1 MKRSYGTGTLYV
13 KAGSWYGRWRVG
25 DRRVNR
31 RLGPVR
37 EPGSREGLTRSQA
50 EAQLRRQTE
59 QVTVA
64 PTFEKVTI
72 AEAGERLAAQQEIR
86 GRKPATIEATRSA
99 VRVHLA
105 PYFGGKSIDRIEA
118 RQVEQFIAAE
128 LRSGLAPKSVRN
140 YLGVL
145 GSIFELALKRGWASD
160 NPVKRAE
167 RPDIAPCN
175 EIRFLDLEE
184 LEALLRAVPDDTL
197 GSIEGTL
204 YLTAAM
210 TGLRQGELFAL
221 RWLDVD
227 WLAGK
232 VRVRRTWARG
242 AYGTPKSR
250 RGTRAVPLA
259 DRVAAELEA
268 LSRRTAFS
276 HDDDLVFAHPET
288 GRPLDSSYT
297 RKRFKAALGQAK
309 VRDVR
314 FHDLRHTFATRMAAA
329 GTDQS
334 TLQEW
339 MGHAHAATTE
349 IYKHYMPDERRDR
362 DLVAKAFA
370 SSGSNLGSN
379 LSETQSNSETR
390 NGSGMRG

>member
-1 MKRSYGTGTLYV
+1 MPRRSYGTGTLYV
-13 KAGSWYGRWRVG
+13 KAGAYYGRWRIG

-37 EPGSREGLTRSQA
+37 QPGSREGLTRAQA

-64 PTFEKVTI
+64 TSFERVTV
-72 AEAGERLAAQQEIR
+72 ADAGERLASQQEIR

-105 PYFGGKSIDRIEA
+105 PYFGERALDRIDT
-118 RQVEQFIAAE
+118 RQVEQFIASM
-128 LRSGLAPKSVRN
+128 LRSGLAAKSVRN
-140 YLGVL
+140 YLAVL
-145 GSIFELALKRGWASD
+145 GSIFELAIKRGWATE

-167 RPDIAPCN
+167 KPEITPCN
-175 EIRFLDLEE
+175 EIRFLTLEE

-227 WLAGK
+227 WLASK
-232 VRVRRTWARG
+232 VGVRRTWARG
-242 AYGTPKSR
+242 AYGSPKSR

-259 DRVAAELEA
+259 DRVATDLEA
-268 LSRRTAFS
+268 LSQRSEFTD
-276 HDDDLVFAHPET
+276 DDDLVFAHPET
-288 GRPLDSSYT
+288 GRPLDSSWT
-297 RKRFKAALGQAK
+297 RKRFKAAIKAAK

-314 FHDLRHTFATRMAAA
+314 YHDLRHVFGTRMAVAA
-329 GTDQS
+329 CRYAPCRSGWATGTS
-334 TLQEW
+334 
-339 MGHAHAATTE
+339 
-349 IYKHYMPDERRDR
+349 RRR
-362 DLVAKAFA
+362 
-370 SSGSNLGSN
+370 
-379 LSETQSNSETR
+379 
-390 NGSGMRG
+390 